1 MSDGRSAGGDGSG
14 GVGRWRLIT
23 GGSGSGLRGSPI
35 FGRWRMGGGDRSLG
49 ETGHLGDSRRCSIAV
64 GDLMGAPMLFEARSE
79 ADGRSVGVL
88 ADVSALDAGA
98 DAGAGDWLACFV
110 DREELR
116 SCWLFFLER
125 MPELADEARE
135 VATRDNGLV
144 GEGSRD
150 GRGDGAADDDEVDA
164 ADGCEANLDGPD
176 SAMGVIVAVLAE
188 DSREYVG

>member
-1 MSDGRSAGGDGSG
+1 MSDGRS
-14 GVGRWRLIT
+14 T
-23 GGSGSGLRGSPI
+23 GGCGRRGVSALNAELAGASRL
-35 FGRWRMGGGDRSLG
+35 GRLAAAHIRLVEDGRSDRSLG

-64 GDLMGAPMLFEARSE
+64 GDLMRAHLMFEARSE

-88 ADVSALDAGA
+88 ADDSVLDAGA
-98 DAGAGDWLACFV
+98 DAGAGDWLAFA
-110 DREELR
+110 DRGELR
-116 SCWLFFLER
+116 ACWLFFLER

-135 VATRDNGLV
+135 VAPRDSGLV

-150 GRGDGAADDDEVDA
+150 GRGDGAADDDEDA